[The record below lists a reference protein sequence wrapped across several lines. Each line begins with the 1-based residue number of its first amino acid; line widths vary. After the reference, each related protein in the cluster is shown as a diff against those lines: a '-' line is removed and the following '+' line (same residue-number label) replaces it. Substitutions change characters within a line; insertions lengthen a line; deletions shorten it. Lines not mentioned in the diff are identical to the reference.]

1 MAAAAAGGAPGPAGK
16 GPASSAAATG
26 AGRGAGAGI
35 GAWWAGL
42 VSSHRPAVERRV
54 KQAVTSIQ
62 KAKLAMPVDVK
73 VDFLNP
79 TINTV
84 RQSLQ
89 SAWQQLPPPV
99 QQAAPY
105 AGVAVGSGLLV
116 WAIQQ
121 RRLNYQRQQN
131 AELQLHVGSLQKE
144 RQELLRRVNT
154 LKANRAP
161 RTEVEARLAN
171 AVAEATNAAAAAADA
186 AARAATACIIQRP

>member
-73 VDFLNP
+73 VLP
-79 TINTV
+79 MT
-84 RQSLQ
+84 RCMPL
-89 SAWQQLPPPV
+89 SACFVCGW
-99 QQAAPY
+99 
-105 AGVAVGSGLLV
+105 G
-116 WAIQQ
+116 
-121 RRLNYQRQQN
+121 
-131 AELQLHVGSLQKE
+131 
-144 RQELLRRVNT
+144 
-154 LKANRAP
+154 
-161 RTEVEARLAN
+161 
-171 AVAEATNAAAAAADA
+171 
-186 AARAATACIIQRP
+186 

>member
-1 MAAAAAGGAPGPAGK
+1 MW
-16 GPASSAAATG
+16 SAHG
-26 AGRGAGAGI
+26 
-35 GAWWAGL
+35 
-42 VSSHRPAVERRV
+42 PAVEQKFQGAV
-54 KQAVTSIQ
+54 KAVS

-73 VDFLNP
+73 VDFLRP
-79 TINTV
+79 TIDTIQ
-84 RQSLQ
+84 QSLQ
-89 SAWQQLPPPV
+89 SAWAQLPPPV

-105 AGVAVGSGLLV
+105 AGVALGSGLLV
-116 WAIQQ
+116 YAIQQ
-121 RRLNYQRQQN
+121 RRLNNQAQRN
-131 AELQLHVGSLQKE
+131 RELQVELSGLHKE